1 MTMLGSLKAL
11 KHFTTSSSVDCDV
24 QPQRKRKKH
33 RKIQKLVKQEYFE
46 YDEMKME
53 PMEHET
59 GALNSKIMTENGK
72 RVKSELD
79 IDP

>member
-33 RKIQKLVKQEYFE
+33 RRIQKLVKQEYLE
-46 YDEMKME
+46 YDEIKQE
-53 PMEHET
+53 PVELEK
-59 GALNSKIMTENGK
+59 APNPLNIETENA
-72 RVKSELD
+72 KSVQRRSE
-79 IDP
+79 PY